1 MHTLLNS
8 LLILL
13 SYLLKSQPTWPDG
26 PIKQDHPVEE
36 ARHRLGHCQ
45 DTKSWHYVGLEMDA
59 QLVWQEKTEGL
70 NWYD

>member
-26 PIKQDHPVEE
+26 PIKQDHPVKE

-45 DTKSWHYVGLEMDA
+45 DTKS
-59 QLVWQEKTEGL
+59 
-70 NWYD
+70 